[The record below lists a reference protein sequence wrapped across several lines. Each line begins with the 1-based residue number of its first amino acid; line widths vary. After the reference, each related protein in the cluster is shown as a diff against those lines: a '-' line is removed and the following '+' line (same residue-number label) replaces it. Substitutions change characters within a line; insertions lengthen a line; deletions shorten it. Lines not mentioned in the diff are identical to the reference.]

1 MQTTV
6 NPTVTLYDE
15 SYAVVR
21 FFSLQVSELS
31 EGQFLGKYNKVLLP
45 SFVSDSSLSEQ
56 HSTELKNVY
65 CLDISCLLF

>member
-56 HSTELKNVY
+56 HWVQNSKMYLVLT
-65 CLDISCLLF
+65 

>member
-31 EGQFLGKYNKVLLP
+31 EGQFLGKYNKVWLP
-45 SFVSDSSLSEQ
+45 SFVSDSSLSE
-56 HSTELKNVY
+56 
-65 CLDISCLLF
+65 